1 MSADETSA
9 EQRRYVQDGLTPIEC
24 RGCDTAV
31 LVRKNSAKHTSVQWS
46 TPAAVTCP
54 QIAAEVA
61 AGMHSARV
69 LGCPLLRRSIDAAVA
84 DGTLT
89 VSHA

>member
-1 MSADETSA
+1 
-9 EQRRYVQDGLTPIEC
+9 
-24 RGCDTAV
+24 
-31 LVRKNSAKHTSVQWS
+31 VQWS

-69 LGCPLLRRSIDAAVA
+69 LGCPLLRRSIDEAVA